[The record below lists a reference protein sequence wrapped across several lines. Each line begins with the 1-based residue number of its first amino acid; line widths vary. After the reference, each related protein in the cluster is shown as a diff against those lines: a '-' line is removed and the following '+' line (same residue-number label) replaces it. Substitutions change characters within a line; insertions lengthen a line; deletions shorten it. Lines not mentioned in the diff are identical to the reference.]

1 MPLVILLLV
10 DSVDEINGLLA
21 VAPIKARRS
30 KGILG
35 RLILPLVSPEASQV
49 LLDVVK
55 DRKLPRGATTLI
67 SVYLSL
73 AISRGATL
81 PLPLKALSM
90 AIIKI
95 VVIVLEHSLLV
106 DIDQLQSTVE
116 LLHSVQ
122 PVDLL
127 LPLHEVLP
135 KILEVIYYRL

>member
-1 MPLVILLLV
+1 VPLVILLLV

-21 VAPIKARRS
+21 AAPIKARRS
-30 KGILG
+30 KGILD

-90 AIIKI
+90 VIIEI
-95 VVIVLEHSLLV
+95 MVIVLEHSLLV

-135 KILEVIYYRL
+135 EILEVIYYRL